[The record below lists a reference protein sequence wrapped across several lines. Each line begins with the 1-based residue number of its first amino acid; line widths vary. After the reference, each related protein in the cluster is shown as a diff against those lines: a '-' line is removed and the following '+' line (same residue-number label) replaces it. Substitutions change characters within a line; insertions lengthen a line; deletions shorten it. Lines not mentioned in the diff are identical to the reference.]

1 MIDVRR
7 PGQRTLGEGLME
19 EETADL
25 WEPWM
30 RQADQVLHDGHLVNA
45 VYEALLKR
53 SPQSRTCGRRGVA
66 AEIVLRMLLLKHI
79 RNWSFAELEREVRPN
94 LLYREFTRNGSGKVP
109 DAKTLGRQA
118 QALGPEV
125 VEQAHPRVVAVA
137 VENKVVRGRKMRV
150 DTTVVETNIH
160 YPTDSSLLGDGDR
173 VLRRRMKK
181 ATAIAGAAGTKL
193 RDSMRSVQRRV
204 AEIARASRTKGE
216 KGKAK
221 LDLLYPKLLEI
232 TGRVMGQARRFSGE
246 IGCGLKR
253 SSDILQ
259 QAKLQGLKAQID
271 DMLDTV
277 QKVVHQ
283 AKARVFG
290 GDTHVPGELLSVFER
305 ATEVIRKGKASK
317 PTEFGKMLKV
327 QEAESRIVIAFK
339 VYDRKPSASDLLI
352 PAIRNHQKRTGLVP
366 DLAAADAGFLSA
378 KNEAEAQ
385 EMGVKR
391 VSVPNR
397 STKSLARRQHQRQ
410 RWFKKGQ
417 QWRTGCEGR
426 ISLLKRRHGLR
437 RSLYKKQAGMQC
449 WVGLG
454 GIADNRDQHRQSRGE
469 VAHQPRKSVLRAPA
483 DSLRRGVFASSGLL
497 GFRAARTPLGR
508 RGIFAPDSS

>member
-1 MIDVRR
+1 VIDLRR
-7 PGQRTLGEGLME
+7 PGQRTLGEGLLE

-30 RQADQVLHDGHLVNA
+30 RQADQVLEDEQLVSA

-53 SPQSRTCGRRGVA
+53 SPKSRTRGRRGVA

-94 LLYREFTRNGSGKVP
+94 LLYREFTRIGSGKVP

-118 QALGPEV
+118 QALGPQV
-125 VEQAHPRVVAVA
+125 VEQMHQRVVELA

-173 VLRRRMKK
+173 VLTRLMKK
-181 ATAIAGAAGTKL
+181 VTAIAGAAGTKL

-204 AEIARASRTKGE
+204 AEIARASRAKGE

-221 LDLLYPKLLEI
+221 MDLLYPKLLEI
-232 TGRVMGQARRFSGE
+232 TGRVMAQARRFSDE
-246 IGCGLKR
+246 IGSGVKR
-253 SSDILQ
+253 STDVLQ

-271 DMLDTV
+271 DMVETV
-277 QKVVHQ
+277 KKVVHQ
-283 AKARVFG
+283 TKARVFG
-290 GDTHVPGELLSVFER
+290 GDTHVPGKILSIFEQS
-305 ATEVIRKGKASK
+305 TEVIRKGKASK
-317 PTEFGKMLKV
+317 PTEFGKVVKV
-327 QEAESRIVIAFK
+327 QEAESQIVIDFE
-339 VYDRKPSASDLLI
+339 VYDQKPSDSDLLI
-352 PAIRNHQKRTGLVP
+352 PAIQAHEKRMGRVP
-366 DLAAADAGFLSA
+366 DLAAADAGFFSA

-385 EMGVKR
+385 KMGVKR
-391 VSVPNR
+391 VSLPNR
-397 STKSLARRQHQRQ
+397 STKSPARRQYQKQ

-417 QWRTGCEGR
+417 KWRTGCEGR

-437 RSLYKKQAGMQC
+437 RSLYKKEAGMKR

-454 GIADNRDQHRQSRGE
+454 VIADNLINMG
-469 VAHQPRKSVLRAPA
+469 RAMA
-483 DSLRRGVFASSGLL
+483 K
-497 GFRAARTPLGR
+497 
-508 RGIFAPDSS
+508 